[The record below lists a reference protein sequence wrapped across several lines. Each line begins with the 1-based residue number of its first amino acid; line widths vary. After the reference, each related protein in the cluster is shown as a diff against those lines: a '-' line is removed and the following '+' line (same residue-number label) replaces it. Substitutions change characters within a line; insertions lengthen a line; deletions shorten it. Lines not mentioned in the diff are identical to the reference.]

1 LTLYIFIIYNCLFLI
16 LLQLHQPNKP
26 NKTITVGSIVDY
38 WTKES
43 VLDMRNPHKTGTVT
57 TIFDFDNLSLY
68 LYDRFM
74 IIDGMD
80 VVVYGSFI
88 RFPSSEG
95 RWTKKCPF
103 IATNEVAPSKRYAF
117 VPGKIVD
124 GTRNAITR
132 LSDQFKQI
140 TEEARRNFEMIV
152 VAGVS
157 TFYSHNIYEIHVL
170 LMIIYSFML
179 C

>member
-1 LTLYIFIIYNCLFLI
+1 
-16 LLQLHQPNKP
+16 
-26 NKTITVGSIVDY
+26 
-38 WTKES
+38 
-43 VLDMRNPHKTGTVT
+43 
-57 TIFDFDNLSLY
+57 
-68 LYDRFM
+68 M

-124 GTRNAITR
+124 GTRNTITR

-140 TEEARRNFEMIV
+140 TEEARQNFEMIV